1 MEPLQNMEKFYNF
14 KELCCAILR
23 HDISEA
29 WRQLETQSQFLFHD
43 GAASIQAMRIFLT
56 SMNRSLYDYFLFT
69 LDLSFHE
76 CCYQNSILMHSCKNR
91 EQFYETSRKILEH
104 YSAQLDTPERS
115 CHVKRAKEYIEN
127 NLSEELSLPHVAAH
141 IHISPGHLSELFTA
155 CTGKT
160 FSTYVK
166 ERRLEQARRL
176 LLTTEFTV
184 QEIGQA
190 CGFAS
195 SAYFSTVFTK
205 WAGMPPRKYRSLKE
219 NAQPYPS

>member
-1 MEPLQNMEKFYNF
+1 M
-14 KELCCAILR
+14 LR
-23 HDISEA
+23 NPSS
-29 WRQLETQSQFLFHD
+29 WYFWSLETTRDTVSVSVSWWRS
-43 GAASIQAMRIFLT
+43 SIQAMRIFLT

-155 CTGKT
+155 CTGKH
-160 FSTYVK
+160 S
-166 ERRLEQARRL
+166 
-176 LLTTEFTV
+176 
-184 QEIGQA
+184 
-190 CGFAS
+190 
-195 SAYFSTVFTK
+195 
-205 WAGMPPRKYRSLKE
+205 PPM
-219 NAQPYPS
+219 